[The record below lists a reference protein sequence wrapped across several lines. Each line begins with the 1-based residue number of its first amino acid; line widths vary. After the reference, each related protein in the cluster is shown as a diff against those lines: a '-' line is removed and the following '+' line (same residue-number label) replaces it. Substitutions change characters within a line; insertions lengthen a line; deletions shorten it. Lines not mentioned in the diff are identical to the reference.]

1 MIKLCMKPC
10 PYSFFQT
17 AVNICCA
24 IANPYDNDATKELY
38 TRVLNPTKKTICR
51 RSFLPSL
58 YDINLDLLM
67 GMNDVTL
74 LFTW

>member
-38 TRVLNPTKKTICR
+38 TRVLNPTKKN
-51 RSFLPSL
+51 
-58 YDINLDLLM
+58 NLQAVISAVL
-67 GMNDVTL
+67 V
-74 LFTW
+74 